1 MDIKEAL
8 SQLDTLDDNL
18 WTQDGSPKI
27 EAVSDLVGNKVTRAE
42 ILEAAPKFSRENPD
56 TSASDDETKPN
67 DETKQDEAE
76 VASDEDFSLLDDLE
90 ASKPMSPADLAEKV
104 LKKLPPKQ
112 LPMAEEV
119 LKKQLAMLEAH
130 EKEVAEAKRNL
141 KLGLATTRTWIKSLI
156 HDMSNQEAI
165 QDYIKKSHEA
175 RARKANAIQ
184 TALGGLRPSDI
195 AKLDPRAPIDKAFA
209 RKDSRGTARP
219 TGR

>member
-27 EAVSDLVGNKVTRAE
+27 EAVSDLVGSKVTRAE

-56 TSASDDETKPN
+56 TSASDDETKT
-67 DETKQDEAE
+67 DEAKPDEAE

-90 ASKPMSPADLAEKV
+90 TSKPMSPADLAEKV

-119 LKKQLAMLEAH
+119 LKKQLAMLDAY

-141 KLGLATTRTWIKSLI
+141 KLCLATTRTWIKSLI
-156 HDMSNQEAI
+156 PDMSNQEAI
-165 QDYIKKSHEA
+165 QNYIKKSHEA
-175 RARKANAIQ
+175 RARKANALQ

-209 RKDSRGTARP
+209 RKDSRGASRP

>member
-42 ILEAAPKFSRENPD
+42 ILEASPKFSRENPD
-56 TSASDDETKPN
+56 TSASTDETKLDDETKP
-67 DETKQDEAE
+67 DDE

-90 ASKPMSPADLAEKV
+90 TSKPMSPADLAEKV

-156 HDMSNQEAI
+156 PDMSNQEAI

-209 RKDSRGTARP
+209 RKDSRGTSRP

>member
-56 TSASDDETKPN
+56 TSAATEDEKQAQ
-67 DETKQDEAE
+67 QDEQTIVVE
-76 VASDEDFSLLDDLE
+76 DEDFTVLDELE
-90 ASKPMSPADLAEKV
+90 GRKPMAPSELAETV

-112 LPMAEEV
+112 LHMVEDV
-119 LKKQLAMLEAH
+119 LKKQLSQVEAA
-130 EKEVAEAKRNL
+130 EKEIAEAKRNL

-156 HDMSNQEAI
+156 PDMSNQEAI
-165 QDYIKKSHEA
+165 QDYIRKSHEA
-175 RARKANAIQ
+175 RAAKANALR
-184 TALGGLRPSDI
+184 TALGGLKPSDI

-209 RKDSRGTARP
+209 RKDQRGTSRP